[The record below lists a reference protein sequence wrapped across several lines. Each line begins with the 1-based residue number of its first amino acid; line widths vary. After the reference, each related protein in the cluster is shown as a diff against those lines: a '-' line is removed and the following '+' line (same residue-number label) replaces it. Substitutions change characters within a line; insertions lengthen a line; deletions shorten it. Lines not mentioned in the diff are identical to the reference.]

1 MKKSYFTVSE
11 LCYSDVAR
19 KNGIINTPGIK
30 EMHNLEKITIPQM
43 NIIREFLGVPVI
55 VSSGFRCQELNRKVK
70 GVYNSK
76 HLEGLAID
84 GTPIGISVIEAWEK
98 LKNSKYASLLDQCI
112 LYRKKNFIHFG
123 FCDNTPRQQFF
134 EK

>member
-1 MKKSYFTVSE
+1 MKNYFTVSE
-11 LCYSDVAR
+11 LCRSDVAR

-43 NIIREFLGVPVI
+43 NIIREFLGVPI
-55 VSSGFRCQELNRKVK
+55 VVNSGYRCKELNRKVG

-76 HLEGLAID
+76 HLEGLALD
-84 GTPIGISVIEAWEK
+84 GTPVGISVIEAWEK

-112 LYRKKNFIHFG
+112 LYKKKNFIHFG
-123 FCDNTPRQQFF
+123 FCDNIPRQQFF

>member
-1 MKKSYFTVSE
+1 MKNYFTVEEISRSE
-11 LCYSDVAR
+11 IANKL
-19 KNGIINTPGIK
+19 GINNTPTHR
-30 EMHNLEKITIPQM
+30 ELHNIETITIPQM
-43 NIIREFLGVPVI
+43 NIIREFLGVPI
-55 VSSGFRCQELNRKVK
+55 VVNSGFRCQELNRKVK

-112 LYRKKNFIHFG
+112 LYRKNNFIHFG

>member
-1 MKKSYFTVSE
+1 MKNYFTVSE
-11 LCYSDVAR
+11 LCRSDVAR
-19 KNGIINTPGIK
+19 KNGIINTPEIK

-43 NIIREFLGVPVI
+43 NIIREFLGVPI
-55 VSSGFRCQELNRKVK
+55 VVNSGYRCKELNRKVG

-76 HLEGLAID
+76 HLEGLALD
-84 GTPIGISVIEAWEK
+84 GTPVGISVIEAWEK

-112 LYRKKNFIHFG
+112 LYKKKNFIHFG
-123 FCDNTPRQQFF
+123 FCDNIPRQQFF

>member
-1 MKKSYFTVSE
+1 MKNYFTASE
-11 LCYSDVAR
+11 LCHSDVAR
-19 KNGIINTPGIK
+19 KNGIINTPGMK
-30 EMHNLEKITIPQM
+30 ELHNLERITIPHM
-43 NIIREFLGVPVI
+43 NIIREFLDCPI
-55 VSSGFRCQELNRKVK
+55 VVNSGFRCQELNRKVK

-76 HLEGLAID
+76 HLEGLALD

>member
-1 MKKSYFTVSE
+1 MKKSYFTVSG

-30 EMHNLEKITIPQM
+30 EMHNLEKITIPHM
-43 NIIREFLGVPVI
+43 NIIREFLDCPI
-55 VSSGFRCQELNRKVK
+55 VVNSGFRCQELNRKVK

-76 HLEGLAID
+76 HLEGLALD

>member
-1 MKKSYFTVSE
+1 MKSYFTVSE
-11 LCYSDVAR
+11 LCHSDVAR

-30 EMHNLEKITIPQM
+30 ELHNLERITIPHM
-43 NIIREFLGVPVI
+43 NIIREFLDCPI
-55 VSSGFRCQELNRKVK
+55 VVNSGFRCQELNKKVG
-70 GVYNSK
+70 GVYSSK
-76 HLEGLAID
+76 HLEGLALD

-123 FCDNTPRQQFF
+123 FCDNIPRQQFF

>member
-1 MKKSYFTVSE
+1 MKKSYFTVEEISRSE
-11 LCYSDVAR
+11 IANKS
-19 KNGIINTPGIK
+19 GINNTPTHK
-30 EMHNLEKITIPQM
+30 ELHNIETITIPQM
-43 NIIREFLGVPVI
+43 NIIREFLGVPI
-55 VSSGFRCQELNRKVK
+55 VVNSGFRCQELNRKVK

-76 HLEGLAID
+76 HLEGLALD

-112 LYRKKNFIHFG
+112 LYKKKNFIHFG
-123 FCDNTPRQQFF
+123 FCDNIPRQQFF

>member
-1 MKKSYFTVSE
+1 MKSYFTVSE
-11 LCYSDVAR
+11 LCRSDVAR

-30 EMHNLEKITIPQM
+30 EMHNLEKITIPHM
-43 NIIREFLGVPVI
+43 NIIREFLDCPI
-55 VSSGFRCQELNRKVK
+55 VVNSGFRCQELNRKVK

-76 HLEGLAID
+76 HLEGLALD

>member
-1 MKKSYFTVSE
+1 MKKSYFTVEEISRSE
-11 LCYSDVAR
+11 IANKS
-19 KNGIINTPGIK
+19 GINNTPTHK
-30 EMHNLEKITIPQM
+30 ELHNIETITIPQM
-43 NIIREFLGVPVI
+43 NVIREFLGVPI
-55 VSSGFRCQELNRKVK
+55 VVNSGFRCQELNRKVK

-76 HLEGLAID
+76 HLEGLALD

-112 LYRKKNFIHFG
+112 LYEKKGFIHFG
-123 FCDNTPRQQFF
+123 FSKEIPRQQFF

>member
-1 MKKSYFTVSE
+1 MKKSYFTVEEISRSE
-11 LCYSDVAR
+11 IANKS
-19 KNGIINTPGIK
+19 GINNTPTHK
-30 EMHNLEKITIPQM
+30 ELHNIETITIPQM
-43 NIIREFLGVPVI
+43 NVIREFLGVPI
-55 VSSGFRCQELNRKVK
+55 VVNSGFRCQELNRKVK

-112 LYRKKNFIHFG
+112 LYRKNNFIHFG

>member
-1 MKKSYFTVSE
+1 MMKNYFTVSE

-43 NIIREFLGVPVI
+43 NIIREFLGVPI
-55 VSSGFRCQELNRKVK
+55 VVNSGFRCQELNRKVK

-76 HLEGLAID
+76 HLEGLALD

-112 LYRKKNFIHFG
+112 LYKKKNFIHFG
-123 FCDNTPRQQFF
+123 FCDNIPRQQFF

>member
-1 MKKSYFTVSE
+1 MKNYFTVSE
-11 LCYSDVAR
+11 LCRSDVAR

-43 NIIREFLGVPVI
+43 NIIREFLGVPI
-55 VSSGFRCQELNRKVK
+55 VVNSGFRCQELNRKVK

-76 HLEGLAID
+76 HLEGLALD

-112 LYRKKNFIHFG
+112 LYKKKNFIHFG
-123 FCDNTPRQQFF
+123 FCDNIPRQQFF